1 MSASSEDGSDSSSE
15 SKVDD
20 TSESEETKNCSEIKA
35 ISLPFN
41 LPVAENF
48 YNITPFYW
56 LI

>member
-1 MSASSEDGSDSSSE
+1 LSASSEDGSDSSSE

-48 YNITPFYW
+48 YNITPFY
-56 LI
+56 